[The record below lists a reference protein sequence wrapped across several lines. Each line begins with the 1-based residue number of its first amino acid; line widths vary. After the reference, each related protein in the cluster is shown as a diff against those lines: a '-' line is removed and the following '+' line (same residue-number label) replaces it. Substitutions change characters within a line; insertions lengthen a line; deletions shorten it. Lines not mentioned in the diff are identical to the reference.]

1 MGRRVRHRPCRRL
14 RGSDGGDH
22 HDADDQSGER
32 AATRPQWHSRC
43 THTSDRTIG
52 VIADCELTRGD
63 VEAAEQ
69 SSDARGRVATA
80 LKRCADDVVA
90 PVPDGRA

>member
-1 MGRRVRHRPCRRL
+1 MDPSAFLRDLVTELEPNATVVGIEPAPGGGYRVRL
-14 RGSDGGDH
+14 AG
-22 HDADDQSGER
+22 
-32 AATRPQWHSRC
+32 T
-43 THTSDRTIG
+43 TG
-52 VIADCELTRGD
+52 VVADCELPRTD

-69 SSDARGRVATA
+69 SREARRRVATT

>member
-1 MGRRVRHRPCRRL
+1 MEAPTFLRDLVTELAPNASVVAIEEAPGGNVVRVRL
-14 RGSDGGDH
+14 AGTTG
-22 HDADDQSGER
+22 
-32 AATRPQWHSRC
+32 
-43 THTSDRTIG
+43 I
-52 VIADCELTRGD
+52 IADCELPRGE
-63 VEAAEQ
+63 VEAAER

>member
-1 MGRRVRHRPCRRL
+1 MEAGTFLRDLVTKLEPNATVVGIDAEQGGALYRVRL
-14 RGSDGGDH
+14 AG
-22 HDADDQSGER
+22 
-32 AATRPQWHSRC
+32 T
-43 THTSDRTIG
+43 TG

-63 VEAAEQ
+63 VEAAVE
-69 SSDARGRVATA
+69 SSEARGRIATA

>member
-1 MGRRVRHRPCRRL
+1 MEAHTFLRELVMKLEPNATVVGIDEEQGGDLYRVRL
-14 RGSDGGDH
+14 AG
-22 HDADDQSGER
+22 
-32 AATRPQWHSRC
+32 T
-43 THTSDRTIG
+43 TG

-63 VEAAEQ
+63 VEAGEQ
-69 SSDARGRVATA
+69 SSEARGRLATA